1 MGIGAT
7 HRLRKPEN
15 MSLREFSVL
24 MVICIIW
31 GLHFIVIKFTIA
43 EMGVP
48 PLFYAAVRVT
58 LMALILLPFLRWH
71 KGQMKAVIIGGLG
84 YGALNY
90 AFMFPALN
98 LTTASAAA
106 VTIELY
112 MPFSI
117 ILSVLILGER
127 IGPWRIFGCV
137 LAFIGVVLIGL
148 GTPSEVAGPGFALG
162 IGLMA
167 CGAMAEAV
175 GAVSVKSVKSIN
187 PVQLLAWFGI
197 VGSVV
202 LWPLSLTLETDQ
214 ISAFAPDTRVNFG
227 LALVYSVLLVSLIA
241 HGSYYW
247 LLQRL
252 PIHTVAPSGLMTT
265 VIGVIAGIWILRE
278 SPTPI
283 LFAGALITLSGISII
298 LSRNRSHDKNNAP
311 AKVTE
316 VS

>member
-1 MGIGAT
+1 
-7 HRLRKPEN
+7 
-15 MSLREFSVL
+15 
-24 MVICIIW
+24 
-31 GLHFIVIKFTIA
+31 
-43 EMGVP
+43 
-48 PLFYAAVRVT
+48 
-58 LMALILLPFLRWH
+58 
-71 KGQMKAVIIGGLG
+71 MKAVLIGGLG
-84 YGALNY
+84 YGAFNY
-90 AFMFPALN
+90 AFMFPAMD

-137 LAFIGVVLIGL
+137 LAFLGVVLIGL
-148 GTPSEVAGPGFALG
+148 GTPSEAAGPGFVLG
-162 IGLMA
+162 IGFMA
-167 CGAMAEAV
+167 CAAMSEAI

-202 LWPLSLTLETDQ
+202 LWPLSLTLESGQ
-214 ISAFAPDTRVNFG
+214 MSAFAPETRVNFG
-227 LALVYSVLLVSLIA
+227 LALVYSVLLVSLVA

-265 VIGVIAGIWILRE
+265 VIGVIAGIWILKE
-278 SPTPI
+278 APTVI

-298 LSRNRSHDKNNAP
+298 LWRKRAQDIDKAP
-311 AKVTE
+311 VKVTE

>member
-7 HRLRKPEN
+7 QPLRKLEI

-24 MVICIIW
+24 MMVCTIW
-31 GLHFIVIKFTIA
+31 GLHFVVMKFTVV

-48 PLFYAAVRVT
+48 PLFYAAVRMT
-58 LMALILLPFLRWH
+58 LVALVLLPFLRWH
-71 KGQMKAVIIGGLG
+71 EGQMKAVLIGGLG
-84 YGALNY
+84 YGAFNY
-90 AFMFPALN
+90 AFMFPAMQ

-127 IGPWRIFGCV
+127 IGPWRITGSV

-148 GTPSEVAGPGFALG
+148 GTPSEVAGQGFTLG
-162 IGLMA
+162 IMFMA
-167 CGAMAEAV
+167 CAAMSEAV
-175 GAVSVKSVKSIN
+175 GAISVKSVKAVN
-187 PVQLLAWFGI
+187 PVQLLAWFGV

-202 LWPLSLTLETDQ
+202 LWPLTLILEENQ
-214 ISAFAPDTRVNFG
+214 VSAFAPDTRVNFG
-227 LALVYSVLLVSLIA
+227 LALIYSALLVSLVA

-265 VIGVIAGIWILRE
+265 VIGVVAGVLILKE
-278 SPTPI
+278 ALTAI
-283 LFAGALITLSGISII
+283 LLLGAIITLSGISII
-298 LSRNRSHDKNNAP
+298 LWRNRKKSQNDRP
-311 AKVTE
+311 VIVTE

>member
-1 MGIGAT
+1 
-7 HRLRKPEN
+7 
-15 MSLREFSVL
+15 MSIREFCVL
-24 MVICIIW
+24 MLVCAIW
-31 GLHFIVIKFTIA
+31 GLHFVVMKFTIVD
-43 EMGVP
+43 MGVP
-48 PLFYAAVRVT
+48 PLFYAALRISC
-58 LMALILLPFLRWH
+58 LALILLPFLKWH
-71 KGQMKAVIIGGLG
+71 KGQMKAVLIGGLG
-84 YGALNY
+84 FGALNY
-90 AFMFPALN
+90 AFMFPAMQ

-127 IGPWRIFGCV
+127 IGPWRISGAA

-148 GTPSEVAGPGFALG
+148 GTPSEAAGDGFALG
-162 IGLMA
+162 IALMA
-167 CGAMAEAV
+167 CGAMSEAV
-175 GAVSVKSVKSIN
+175 GAISVKSVKSIN

-197 VGSVV
+197 VGSIV
-202 LWPLSLTLETDQ
+202 LWPLSLILEDGQ
-214 ISAFAPDTRVNFG
+214 MSAFAPETRVNFG
-227 LALVYSVLLVSLIA
+227 LALMYSVLLVSLVA

-265 VIGVIAGIWILRE
+265 VIGVAAGVLILKE
-278 SPTPI
+278 APTAI
-283 LFAGALITLSGISII
+283 LFIGAFITLSGISVI
-298 LSRNRSHDKNNAP
+298 LWRNRKQ